1 VNKPTPIR
9 RLQSTN
15 RLRIPFHDLDPA
27 GMVWHGRY
35 FKYFEAARSALM
47 DNIGYSYVEMKQSGL
62 LWPIVDA
69 QVRYVRPL
77 SLHQDIYVSAV
88 LKEWDMRLVVEYRIK
103 DEKGLIC
110 TRAKTVQVAVDAET
124 GVMRLGLPSEFVDR
138 VDRLLST
145 AENDWG

>member
-1 VNKPTPIR
+1 
-9 RLQSTN
+9 
-15 RLRIPFHDLDPA
+15 
-27 GMVWHGRY
+27 MVWHGRY
-35 FKYFEAARSALM
+35 FKYFETARSDLM
-47 DNIGYSYVEMKQSGL
+47 DNIGYNYVEMKQSGF

-77 SLHQDIYVSAV
+77 SLHQDICVTAV

-110 TRAKTVQVAVDAET
+110 TRAKTVQVAVNAET

-138 VDRLLST
+138 IDRLLLT
-145 AENDWG
+145 AENDWS